1 MDRLKTKTEQLF
13 DEIYAKRMAFWKNIA
28 TNIFEWKGLEQIS
41 PDLTSEIVEEQF
53 FENGKSFVYDQN
65 EYGKVWLPVDGAGN
79 WNIYHRPTKF
89 NVKGFGFTEQVNKDI
104 GVLVKNNGLGIPTR
118 ELIEY
123 DVMQIVEC
131 EMVKRLRRNSHKTP
145 FMLSCTKKTELTA
158 KNYFKQI
165 MSDEPAIYRDKGMNN
180 EDFSPEVL
188 NTDVAYLND
197 KLDDEINN
205 YKANIL
211 TILGLDNYVE
221 DKAERV
227 QSAEV
232 ESNDEF
238 VISAFRVSLES
249 RKKACEEINKR
260 FGTTITVDYVKGEQ
274 IETTE
279 REEDDEQIHNRTQD
293 NNQAGV

>member
-1 MDRLKTKTEQLF
+1 
-13 DEIYAKRMAFWKNIA
+13 
-28 TNIFEWKGLEQIS
+28 
-41 PDLTSEIVEEQF
+41 
-53 FENGKSFVYDQN
+53 
-65 EYGKVWLPVDGAGN
+65 
-79 WNIYHRPTKF
+79 
-89 NVKGFGFTEQVNKDI
+89 
-104 GVLVKNNGLGIPTR
+104 
-118 ELIEY
+118 
-123 DVMQIVEC
+123 
-131 EMVKRLRRNSHKTP
+131 
-145 FMLSCTKKTELTA
+145 MLSCTKKTELTA

>member
-118 ELIEY
+118 ELIELEYPNLYMRERLDTSMKEVQKVVGFETNRATRPVIIQSLVTQMREQPDCECDIDTLKEMLVFVRKENGKQEAQEGYHDDLVMARAIATFISKQQGDSNWLKVAPVKKPESRLEKFFSQY
-123 DVMQIVEC
+123 DNEEDESEVIVEW
-131 EMVKRLRRNSHKTP
+131 
-145 FMLSCTKKTELTA
+145 
-158 KNYFKQI
+158 
-165 MSDEPAIYRDKGMNN
+165 
-180 EDFSPEVL
+180 
-188 NTDVAYLND
+188 
-197 KLDDEINN
+197 
-205 YKANIL
+205 
-211 TILGLDNYVE
+211 
-221 DKAERV
+221 
-227 QSAEV
+227 
-232 ESNDEF
+232 
-238 VISAFRVSLES
+238 
-249 RKKACEEINKR
+249 
-260 FGTTITVDYVKGEQ
+260 
-274 IETTE
+274 
-279 REEDDEQIHNRTQD
+279 
-293 NNQAGV
+293 